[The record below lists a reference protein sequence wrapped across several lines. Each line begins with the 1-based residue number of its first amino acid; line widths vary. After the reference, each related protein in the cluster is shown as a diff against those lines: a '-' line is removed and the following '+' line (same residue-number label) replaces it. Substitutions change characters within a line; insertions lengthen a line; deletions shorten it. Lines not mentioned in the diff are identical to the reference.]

1 MPHVGEGTIVPLSNL
16 TLGNG
21 KTCFFILILN
31 KGGERGRAKVV
42 SGRVPGQNLL
52 PGIYLESLGGPWHG
66 LASLEVP
73 TPNAMSSVHTSKN
86 PASPSHSNWWS
97 FPEHRYPWSQDLG
110 YILMLQYDQ
119 S

>member
-1 MPHVGEGTIVPLSNL
+1 M
-16 TLGNG
+16 
-21 KTCFFILILN
+21 FILILN
-31 KGGERGRAKVV
+31 EGGERGRAKVV

-52 PGIYLESLGGPWHG
+52 SGIYLESLGGPWHG

-97 FPEHRYPWSQDLG
+97 FRSAQVPLESGFGIHFDPS
-110 YILMLQYDQ
+110 I
-119 S
+119 